1 MSARINKKVLR
12 VLNALVFSV
21 SAFIAMP
28 SQAVTPVVQ
37 VPFQLSTVITLFGG
51 DVLVG
56 VVDISKNITGAEC
69 ADQRSGVDQRSY
81 FLIKKEWPGAQ
92 AMISHAMAAYMAGK
106 TLKVS
111 SEACMSGY
119 ALASRF
125 DF

>member
-12 VLNALVFSV
+12 VLNTLVFSA

-28 SQAVTPVVQ
+28 SQAVTAIVQ
-37 VPFQLSTVITLFGG
+37 VPFQLSTVVTLFNG

-56 VVDISKNITGAEC
+56 VVDNSRNTTGAEC
-69 ADQRSGVDQRSY
+69 GDQVWRDQRSY
-81 FLIKKEWPGAQ
+81 FLIKKEWPGSQ
-92 AMISHAMAAYMAGK
+92 VMISHAMAAYMAGK

-111 SEACMSGY
+111 SGACMSGY
-119 ALASRF
+119 ALPDRF

>member
-1 MSARINKKVLR
+1 MSARINKNVLR
-12 VLNALVFSV
+12 VLNALVFSA

-69 ADQRSGVDQRSY
+69 GDQRSY